1 MFTSAHILMGNS
13 NRGEE
18 EGCWTKGALPWRA
31 RLLRCAYRRLFGLGY
46 IFYLPKYVLRLR
58 RRGPWRD
65 GFIHRLGWV
74 PRSAGERRTEGGR
87 LIWIHAVSVGEAA
100 AATALIA
107 RWAERHPDRQF
118 LLSTTTNTGRKVA
131 LERLDEAVP
140 VVYFPADAPSFVRR
154 ALSRIQPD
162 MLCLFESELWPTWIE
177 ECHLRGIP
185 VCTVNGRMSPSAW
198 KGYWK
203 NRDFFSW
210 NLNMLTLVI
219 GQGEDYGARMM
230 QLGVAAEKVRLA
242 GSMKFDSA
250 VVPDRADM
258 AFAKACYRAAGFRDA
273 TIVLAASTHEGE
285 ELMLVQ
291 LVRRLQRD
299 FPELRLVL
307 VPRHIE
313 RVPQLLDQLLDEKQS
328 WLLRSG
334 LKLQREQEGPEAAAA
349 STSSSERSSDRARKG
364 RASIPVLIVDTT
376 GELGRLS
383 SVVDIVVV
391 GKSFLAHGGQNPLEG
406 AAAGRP
412 VVVGPHMENFTDIV
426 EFLLQRKAIVQVSG
440 GQELEKTIRGLLDNP
455 RMRQLLGQR
464 ARDAVKAGCGAMER
478 TIDWLEEV
486 LSAPVGR

>member
-1 MFTSAHILMGNS
+1 
-13 NRGEE
+13 
-18 EGCWTKGALPWRA
+18 
-31 RLLRCAYRRLFGLGY
+31 
-46 IFYLPKYVLRLR
+46 
-58 RRGPWRD
+58 
-65 GFIHRLGWV
+65 
-74 PRSAGERRTEGGR
+74 
-87 LIWIHAVSVGEAA
+87 
-100 AATALIA
+100 
-107 RWAERHPDRQF
+107 
-118 LLSTTTNTGRKVA
+118 
-131 LERLDEAVP
+131 
-140 VVYFPADAPSFVRR
+140 
-154 ALSRIQPD
+154 
-162 MLCLFESELWPTWIE
+162 
-177 ECHLRGIP
+177 
-185 VCTVNGRMSPSAW
+185 
-198 KGYWK
+198 
-203 NRDFFSW
+203 
-210 NLNMLTLVI
+210 
-219 GQGEDYGARMM
+219 M

-250 VVPDRADM
+250 VVPDRTDM

-285 ELMLVQ
+285 ERMLVQ
-291 LVRRLQRD
+291 LVRRLQRE

-313 RVPQLLDQLLDEKQS
+313 RVPQLLDQLLEEKQS
-328 WLLRSG
+328 WILRSG
-334 LKLQREQEGPEAAAA
+334 LKFQHEQEGPE
-349 STSSSERSSDRARKG
+349 TSSSERPSDRARKG
-364 RASIPVLIVDTT
+364 RASNPVLIVDTT

-383 SVVDIVVV
+383 SVVDIVVI

-486 LSAPVGR
+486 LSAPAGP